1 MSELFILQ
9 NQHKLFLSK
18 QNSWVD
24 GQDVNLLYK
33 SPYKDEAIN
42 QMVEVSAKDYTQRIK
57 LVRCAVN
64 DKGLPDIDPSIL
76 PEPLPTSGD
85 IFASQDQAF
94 VPAQDGES
102 AELVESQASQG

>member
-57 LVRCAVN
+57 LVRCAMN
-64 DKGLPDIDPSIL
+64 DKGLPDIDPSML

-85 IFASQDQAF
+85 IFASQDQMA
-94 VPAQDGES
+94 PEGES
-102 AELVESQASQG
+102 AELVESQVSQG

>member
-57 LVRCAVN
+57 LVRCAMN
-64 DKGLPDIDPSIL
+64 DKGLPDIDPSML

-85 IFASQDQAF
+85 IFASQDQTA
-94 VPAQDGES
+94 PEGEG
-102 AELVESQASQG
+102 AELVESQVSQG

>member
-9 NQHKLFLSK
+9 NQHKLFLGK

-24 GQDVNLLYK
+24 GQDPSLLYK

-57 LVRCAVN
+57 LVRCEVS
-64 DKGLPDIDPSIL
+64 DKGLPEIDPAIL
-76 PEPLPTSGD
+76 PEPLPTSED
-85 IFASQDQAF
+85 MFADEDRIALSQEENPD
-94 VPAQDGES
+94 V
-102 AELVESQASQG
+102 VESQASQG